1 MSLIPQDELKELKSA
16 ADVKAVSDTA
26 AYELEKIGVANLI
39 NSAANTG
46 ETCVVLNHK
55 LSTELKEELE
65 SEGYTLKYNV
75 AKSNREDEV
84 CISWETTD

>member
-55 LSTELKEELE
+55 LSAEMKTLLE
-65 SEGYTLKYNV
+65 DNGYTLTYDV
-75 AKSNREDEV
+75 AKANREYV
-84 CISWETTD
+84 

>member
-55 LSTELKEELE
+55 LSAEMITLLKGN
-65 SEGYTLKYNV
+65 GYTLTYDV
-75 AKSNREDEV
+75 AKANRTDEV
-84 CISWETTD
+84 KISWD